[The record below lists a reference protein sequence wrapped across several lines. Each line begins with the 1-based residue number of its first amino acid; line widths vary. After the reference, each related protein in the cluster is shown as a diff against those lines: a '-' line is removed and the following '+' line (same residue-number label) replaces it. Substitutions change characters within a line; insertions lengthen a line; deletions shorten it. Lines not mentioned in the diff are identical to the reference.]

1 MPMSKS
7 ITPTVNEIMGIPY
20 GLKLKNRKLHMKTS
34 FTFLIS
40 LLAFSFCLKAQK
52 GNADNTKLK
61 THTDSISYA
70 LGALIGGDLK
80 SGGFTELNYKVMNTA
95 MERALKGDSLLLNKE
110 QSNMVL
116 QAAAMAEM
124 QKKATASEKVNRD
137 FFEKNKKNPG
147 VVTTESGLQY
157 KIVKPGY
164 GEKPSPESKVKVHYT
179 GKLVDG
185 KVFDSSVERGEPAV
199 FGVNQVIR
207 GWTEAL
213 QLMQVGSKW
222 ELYIPSDLAYGPQ
235 GNQGIPGGSLLIFEV
250 ELLAIEP

>member
-1 MPMSKS
+1 
-7 ITPTVNEIMGIPY
+7 
-20 GLKLKNRKLHMKTS
+20 MKTS

-52 GNADNTKLK
+52 GPVKNLKLI
-61 THTDSISYA
+61 TNIDSISYA
-70 LGALIGGDLK
+70 LGSLIGGDLK
-80 SGGFTELNYKVMNTA
+80 KGGFTELNYKVMNAA

-124 QKKATASEKVNRD
+124 KKKAAASENVNRA

-157 KIVKPGY
+157 KIIKPGY
-164 GEKPSPESKVKVHYT
+164 GEKPSAESKVKVHYT

-185 KVFDSSVERGEPAV
+185 KVFDSSYPRKKPIEFRLGQ
-199 FGVNQVIR
+199 GQVIE
-207 GWTEAL
+207 GWDEGIAL
-213 QLMQVGSKW
+213 LKVGDKARFV
-222 ELYIPSDLAYGPQ
+222 IPSYLGYGSS
-235 GNQGIPGGSLLIFEV
+235 GAGGVIPPDATLVFDV
-250 ELLAIEP
+250 ELMDVK